1 MDGGLA
7 NPRHVAA
14 AHRDCA
20 QNMRKAT
27 PAEPEMRRSRA
38 DREDNHAPDIRM
50 PSVMANR

>member
-7 NPRHVAA
+7 NPRCVVAA
-14 AHRDCA
+14 QRDCA
-20 QNMRKAT
+20 QNMREAT
-27 PAEPEMRRSRA
+27 PAEPEMRQPRA